1 MHMPPVPGSV
11 PLTDTR
17 LWLCFDLML
26 CVAFGAKRQVA
37 LCFKELLSTL
47 LDTRG
52 PLLE

>member
-26 CVAFGAKRQVA
+26 CVAFGANAAGGFVLQGA
-37 LCFKELLSTL
+37 PEHAA
-47 LDTRG
+47 
-52 PLLE
+52 